1 MEKEIADNIIGVP
14 AEAVST
20 NNTKAQELTS
30 ASLAIGTS
38 EPKKECNQQLM
49 PAPRQI
55 WRNVAPTNEITEANR
70 VEIERLYKKDGINI
84 NKVVCTIDDVC
95 RGIKGVIIYK
105 FIRVLSEVISYQ
117 TKKSNVPMEEW
128 DGRFYFNATDFARR
142 MYNKD
147 RVQTKWVNEINQV
160 VKEITKYPIP
170 VSGTNLC
177 MPLIEVTNITENAN
191 KQVYRAAMAHPLF
204 KHYLSSGELNYIYAL
219 PQKCLDGKVKTE
231 WGLALVFCLE
241 AMRNTEN
248 EKNSI
253 RKAYKDG
260 KYVTKKVNINDIL
273 ERIAP
278 EYSSTNRKDK
288 KGGSQKRRIIKAILD
303 LLNNELADPS
313 IGITMPKTASIVGD
327 NFVWAWSPNFL
338 QEIGRK

>member
-30 ASLAIGTS
+30 ASLAIGTN
-38 EPKKECNQQLM
+38 EPKKESNQQLM

-177 MPLIEVTNITENAN
+177 MPLIEVTNITESAN

-278 EYSSTNRKDK
+278 EYSTNRDNKN
-288 KGGSQKRRIIKAILD
+288 GGSHKRRLIKAILD

-327 NFVWAWSPNFL
+327 NFVWEWSPNFL